1 VGKSHYTYIS
11 FLYKT
16 KKVMIEGST
25 MSKNGFVVTTK
36 PPKIKQSKLVKT
48 DYPILDITSEN
59 NPKAPQITA
68 KMVSDTPGRLRLR
81 LGNKHRQAEEMQG
94 VANTL
99 QLHPNIKQVRTNVSQ
114 GSITILHEG
123 ENSLENVNTALQDV
137 GIIFGDIGEGKS
149 EVAHGVA
156 SSVIGLNK
164 RVRQSTDGI
173 VDLRFLFPLGL
184 GCLSIRKLM
193 LQGLQLDIIP
203 WYVLAWYS
211 FDSFLKL
218 HASSLAPKEE

>member
-1 VGKSHYTYIS
+1 V
-11 FLYKT
+11 
-16 KKVMIEGST
+16 
-25 MSKNGFVVTTK
+25 SKNGFVVSAK
-36 PPKIKQSKLVKT
+36 PPKIKQSRPVE
-48 DYPILDITSEN
+48 LD
-59 NPKAPQITA
+59 NPVLSGNSQNHQKMGQITV
-68 KMVSDTPGRLRLR
+68 KLVSDTPGRLRLR
-81 LGNKHRQAEEMQG
+81 VGNKHRKVEEMQRI
-94 VANTL
+94 ANAL
-99 QLHPNIKQVRTNVSQ
+99 QSHPNIHQVRTNVSQ
-114 GSITILHEG
+114 GSITIQHQG
-123 ENSLENVNTALQDV
+123 EDSLENVHTALKDL

-156 SSVIGLNK
+156 STVIGLNK
-164 RVRQSTDGI
+164 RVRQSTDGM

-218 HASSLAPKEE
+218 HGSSLAPKEE